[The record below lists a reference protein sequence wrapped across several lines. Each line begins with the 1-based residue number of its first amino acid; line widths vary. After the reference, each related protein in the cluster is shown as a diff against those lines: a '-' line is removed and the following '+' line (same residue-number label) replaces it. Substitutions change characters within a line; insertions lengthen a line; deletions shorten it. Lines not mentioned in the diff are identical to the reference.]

1 MRATAIKECFLCS
14 VLIGMS
20 ALVTH
25 GGGQRVQYEPTWESL
40 DQHKTPEWLMDA
52 KLGLFVYGPG
62 FTEEEWAAHH
72 ELHGHKPNVAPHV
85 SGHWP
90 AHWTA
95 RAWDRIPWDPEG
107 LAQLAYDAGCRYLVF
122 ARTSFILNHPSKYND
137 VEGSAFMRME
147 PKDRD
152 YVGDIARAVRA
163 RGMRFGIYTNYIRPE
178 EHPQWIETVKEA
190 IDMYQPS
197 TLWFDGDKM
206 KDTADNM
213 RSKELLAY
221 YYNHSEKQ
229 DEVAAE
235 DALGS
240 YKGATWGRKLVHG
253 DWYRKEESPPHDEI
267 SDGYYIRYRELFY
280 GVDSTPTRESGG
292 LVNNVIE
299 WLIDCAAK
307 GGGLE
312 PAIFLG
318 PPDHFALEK
327 RALLGMGDWLR
338 VNGEAIYGTRPWVEG
353 SPQDFTADGTHVRYT
368 TQGDSLYAIIMKW
381 ESGGPTFPRL
391 RAEEGAT
398 VRMLGVPMHG
408 LEWKQSEA
416 GLVVGP
422 PLQTMENGKEPN
434 VPCDHAFVY
443 KITPRPAWTGP

>member
-1 MRATAIKECFLCS
+1 
-14 VLIGMS
+14 
-20 ALVTH
+20 
-25 GGGQRVQYEPTWESL
+25 
-40 DQHKTPEWLMDA
+40 MDA
-52 KLGLFVYGPG
+52 KLGLFVYAPG
-62 FTEEEWAAHH
+62 FTEEEWEAHH
-72 ELHGHKPNVAPHV
+72 QLHGHKPNVAPHV

-90 AHWTA
+90 QHWTA

-107 LAQLAYDAGCRYLVF
+107 FAQLAFDAGCRYVVF

-137 VEGSAFMRME
+137 VEGSAFMRMG
-147 PKDRD
+147 PRDRD
-152 YVGDIARAVRA
+152 YIGEIARAVRA
-163 RGMRFGIYTNYIRPE
+163 RGMRFGIYTNYIHPQ

-190 IDMYQPS
+190 IDKYQPS

-206 KDTADNM
+206 RDTADNM

-240 YKGATWGRKLVHG
+240 YKSATWGKRLHHG

-267 SDGYYIRYRELFY
+267 SNGYYIRYRELFY
-280 GVDSTPTRESGG
+280 GVDSTPTREPGG
-292 LVNNVIE
+292 LANNIIE
-299 WLIDCAAK
+299 WLIDCTAK

-338 VNGEAIYGTRPWVEG
+338 VNGEAIYDTRPWVDG
-353 SPQDFTADGTHVRYT
+353 SPQDVTAAGTHVRYT
-368 TQGDSLYAIIMKW
+368 TKDDSLYAILMKW
-381 ESGGPTFPRL
+381 EQAGPTFPRL
-391 RAEEGAT
+391 VAEEGAT
-398 VRMLGVPMHG
+398 VRMLGVPMDR

-416 GLVVGP
+416 GLVVSR
-422 PLQTMENGKEPN
+422 PLQDMSNGKEPN

-443 KITPRPAWTGP
+443 KITPRPTWVE